1 MTQAYNIKP
10 TATIMI
16 TNPFISLYAVIV
28 HLQTSTC
35 TLLMWRTCCKFKV
48 RARKMICLKMEYWG
62 LFSTRD
68 GENWITDIDVIK
80 F

>member
-16 TNPFISLYAVIV
+16 ANPFISLYAVIV

-35 TLLMWRTCCKFKV
+35 T
-48 RARKMICLKMEYWG
+48 A
-62 LFSTRD
+62 
-68 GENWITDIDVIK
+68 VIVK
-80 F
+80 DKL